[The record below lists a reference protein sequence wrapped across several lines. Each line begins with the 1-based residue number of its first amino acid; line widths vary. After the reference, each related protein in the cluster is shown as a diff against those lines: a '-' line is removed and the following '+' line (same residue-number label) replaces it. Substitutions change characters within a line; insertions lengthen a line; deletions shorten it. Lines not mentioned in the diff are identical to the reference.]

1 MGVLQGAMRFAME
14 TRGYSEGTVALYVSC
29 VRVFAHHFGRS
40 PLLITTQEIESFFH
54 FLRQRNKS
62 DSTVHLYY
70 VSLRF
75 FYHLNNMPHRMPNLS
90 FPKIRNRVPVVLS
103 QEKVVTILDS
113 CRNLKYKTL
122 FTLAYAS
129 GLRVSELQALT
140 VSDID
145 FDRRQVYVRR
155 GKNGRSRYSLL
166 GLRTMDLLRTYLN
179 VYQPHSLLF
188 HSRADPTYRLS
199 GGAIRRHLRS
209 LLIDNGIDAAAVHM
223 HTLRHCFAT
232 HLMENGTSIFHIM
245 QLLGHASICT
255 TMVYLHMQNLDKL
268 NITSPIDLLEPQ
280 PREDFDRQRE
290 LFAASA

>member
-1 MGVLQGAMRFAME
+1 MTGPR
-14 TRGYSEGTVALYVSC
+14 
-29 VRVFAHHFGRS
+29 
-40 PLLITTQEIESFFH
+40 
-54 FLRQRNKS
+54 
-62 DSTVHLYY
+62 
-70 VSLRF
+70 
-75 FYHLNNMPHRMPNLS
+75 
-90 FPKIRNRVPVVLS
+90 
-103 QEKVVTILDS
+103 
-113 CRNLKYKTL
+113 
-122 FTLAYAS
+122 
-129 GLRVSELQALT
+129 
-140 VSDID
+140 
-145 FDRRQVYVRR
+145 
-155 GKNGRSRYSLL
+155 RSRYSLL
-166 GLRTMDLLRTYLN
+166 GLKTIDLLRTYLN